1 MSLADIIAYGRGVWT
16 GQWILEAFGIQ
27 LVLKTMCE
35 DSTSQEECVGKKKWF
50 EARNLRNTGMGRRMT
65 GKIELKKIGNWKYSG
80 KEVRDVGFKNSD
92 KWEFLDDTVS

>member
-1 MSLADIIAYGRGVWT
+1 M
-16 GQWILEAFGIQ
+16 EAFGIQ

-65 GKIELKKIGNWKYSG
+65 GKIELKKIGN
-80 KEVRDVGFKNSD
+80 
-92 KWEFLDDTVS
+92 